1 MLGGKQLM
9 SEIKITLRNPVD
21 RTSTLDCW
29 IVPNDT
35 QLARDWIT
43 ALKQLLQSNCML
55 EKNYCFMGFAGT
67 ARTLEYL
74 CIQLNQ
80 AVWQINLFNR
90 SGEWQRLGL
99 EDYQIEDWFA
109 PDVVRYGRDY
119 PVAIG
124 GNQPY
129 AVGLQVKHS
138 VMNRLHNHFEVLQ
151 GTVNNLSRYYQAA
164 DYPTK
169 YAIRQLN
176 NICHEIENLLLSQR
190 KRVSNPEWQRPSQI
204 TTWLCAPRYH
214 LTDEHRQGFVTN
226 GYDRVLGGVYMHW
239 TQIGKTLFEVFRD
252 EDAPVLDGATCEA
265 ITHLEYYSGEFDIEW
280 GRDVTR
286 GGAQPWHDGEQDR
299 FQTWLTA
306 NNLDPQDP
314 QLSLGY
320 LPVAQVDLVRSFGTD
335 NPEVI
340 WQQLETHLD
349 IYKITVDGVEATY
362 DYCWSDPDHAQQQI
376 DMMQPGYDYQ
386 RKQL

>member
-1 MLGGKQLM
+1 M
-9 SEIKITLRNPVD
+9 SEVKITLRNPVD
-21 RTSTLDCW
+21 RDSTLDCW

-35 QLARDWIT
+35 QLAKDWIT
-43 ALKQLLQSNCML
+43 ALKQLLQSDCML

-109 PDVVRYGRDY
+109 PDVVRYGCEY

-129 AVGLQVKHS
+129 EVGLQVKHS

-151 GTVNNLSRYYQAA
+151 GTVNNLSRYYQSA

-176 NICHEIENLLLSQR
+176 NICHEIENLVLSQR
-190 KRVSNPEWQRPSQI
+190 KRVTNPEWQRPSQI

-214 LTDEHRQGFVTN
+214 LTDEHRQGFVAN

-252 EDAPVLDGATCEA
+252 ENAPVLDGATCEA

-280 GRDVTR
+280 GRDVVR
-286 GGAQPWHDGEQDR
+286 GGAQPWHDSEQDR
-299 FQTWLTA
+299 FQTWLAA
-306 NNLDPQDP
+306 NNLDPEDP
-314 QLSLGY
+314 KLSLGY

-335 NPEVI
+335 NPEAV

>member
-1 MLGGKQLM
+1 MR
-9 SEIKITLRNPVD
+9 EIKVTLRNPVNRD
-21 RTSTLDCW
+21 STLNLY
-29 IVPNDT
+29 IVPNDS
-35 QLARDWIT
+35 QLAQDWIT
-43 ALKQLLQSNCML
+43 ALKQLLKSECML

-67 ARTLEYL
+67 ARTLDYL
-74 CIQLNQ
+74 CDQLNQ

-90 SGEWQRLGL
+90 LGEWQSLGL
-99 EDYQIEDWFA
+99 ADYQIEDWFA
-109 PDVVRYGRDY
+109 PDVVRYGTEY
-119 PVAIG
+119 PVAVG
-124 GNQPY
+124 GNQLY
-129 AVGLQVKHS
+129 DVGLQVKHS

-176 NICHEIENLLLSQR
+176 NICHEIENLVLSQR

-252 EDAPVLDGATCEA
+252 EGAPVLDGATCEA

-280 GRDVTR
+280 GRDVVR
-286 GGAQPWHDGEQDR
+286 GGEQPWHDGEQDR
-299 FQTWLTA
+299 FRDWLIS

-314 QLSLGY
+314 GLSLGY
-320 LPVAQVDLVRSFGTD
+320 LPVAQVDLIRSFGTD
-335 NPEVI
+335 NYESI

-362 DYCWSDPDHAQQQI
+362 DYCWSDQDHAQQQI
-376 DMMQPGYDYQ
+376 AMMQPGYDYQ